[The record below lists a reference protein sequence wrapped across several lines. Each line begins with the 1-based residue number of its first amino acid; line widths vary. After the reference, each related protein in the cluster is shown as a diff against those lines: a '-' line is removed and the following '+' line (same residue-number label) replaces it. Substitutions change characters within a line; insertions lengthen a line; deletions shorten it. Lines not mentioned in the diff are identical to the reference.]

1 MTGMT
6 ENSITLSWTVSGDE
20 VERYEVDWGAGSE
33 SLSGTQNNYTIE
45 GLGDGETYTITLTAS
60 NVAGSITN
68 DVTASTTAG

>member
-20 VERYEVDWGAGSE
+20 VKRYEVDWGAGSE
-33 SLSGTQNNYTIE
+33 SLSGTQNSYTIE